1 MMQNKINYLGLFVL
15 LFINYSRAFAQEDFP
30 VPIKGNSIYYEEVVK
45 VDSMVKKDA
54 LYQKTKLWVAQ
65 NFVTT
70 GNFNPIQYEDRD
82 NAVITIRIPLKQFES
97 NFFIHTYFV
106 NVSSVGT
113 IQLKDGRY
121 KYTFTDFLYS
131 SLGDYTVNGEEVKE
145 DGSGEDLVRNALSG
159 ASKKLYIN
167 NLNQIDNQMT
177 MIIESL
183 KNALSKS
190 ISDDF

>member
-1 MMQNKINYLGLFVL
+1 MQNKINYLGLLIL
-15 LFINYSRAFAQEDFP
+15 LSVFCFRAYTQDDFP
-30 VPIKGNSIYYEEVVK
+30 VPIKENSIYYEEVVK
-45 VDSMVKKDA
+45 VDSVLKKDA

-82 NAVITIRIPLKQFES
+82 NGIITIRIPLKQFES
-97 NFFIHTYFV
+97 NFFIHVYFV
-106 NVSSVGT
+106 NVSTVGT
-113 IQLKDGRY
+113 IQLKDGKY
-121 KYTFTDFLYS
+121 KYTFTDFLYN

-145 DGSGEDLVRNALSG
+145 DGSGEDLVRMALSG

-183 KNALSKS
+183 KNALSKT
-190 ISDDF
+190 IGDDF

>member
-1 MMQNKINYLGLFVL
+1 MQNKIIYLGLIIVL
-15 LFINYSRAFAQEDFP
+15 SVNFSRIFAQDDLP

-45 VDSMVKKDA
+45 VDSMLKKDA
-54 LYQKTKLWVAQ
+54 LYQRAKLWVAQ
-65 NFVTT
+65 NFVIT

-82 NAVITIRIPLKQFES
+82 NGVMTIRIPLKQFES
-97 NFFIHTYFV
+97 SFFIHTYFV

-131 SLGDYTVNGEEVKE
+131 SLGDYTVSGKEVKE
-145 DGSGEDLVRNALSG
+145 DGSGEDLLRNAMSG

-167 NLNQIDNQMT
+167 NLNQINSQMT
-177 MIIESL
+177 IIIESL
-183 KNALSKS
+183 KNAIGKT
-190 ISDDF
+190 IGDDF

>member
-1 MMQNKINYLGLFVL
+1 MQNKIIFLGLLIL
-15 LFINYSRAFAQEDFP
+15 LSINCPMAFTQDDFH

-45 VDSMVKKDA
+45 VDSVLKKDA

-65 NFVTT
+65 NFVIT

-82 NAVITIRIPLKQFES
+82 NGVITIRIPLKQFES

-145 DGSGEDLVRNALSG
+145 EGSGEDLVRNALSG
-159 ASKKLYIN
+159 ASKKLYIS

-177 MIIESL
+177 IIIESL
-183 KNALSKS
+183 KNALGKT

>member
-1 MMQNKINYLGLFVL
+1 ML
-15 LFINYSRAFAQEDFP
+15 
-30 VPIKGNSIYYEEVVK
+30 
-45 VDSMVKKDA
+45 KKDA
-54 LYQKTKLWVAQ
+54 LYQRTRLWVAQ

-82 NAVITIRIPLKQFES
+82 NGVITIRIPLKQFES

-113 IQLKDGRY
+113 IQVKDGRY

-131 SLGDYTVNGEEVKE
+131 SLGDYTVSGKEVKE

-167 NLNQIDNQMT
+167 NLNQINSQMT
-177 MIIESL
+177 IIIESL
-183 KNALSKS
+183 KNALGKT